1 MTTLVMRVEV
11 KINNF
16 LRPNNFFLKFSL
28 IIFSSLALSC
38 LSTFQI
44 DRKVDRQIFYLDDL
58 IGLTLPLIMYL
69 VGNFFT
75 AVTALEVFIAWNVIF
90 CGASVTFSVIG
101 LNAGHHGTEIA
112 HEGDEFKSLDFGI
125 YQMAATIDRYE
136 ANSNLFM
143 ILTHYGEHIMHHMLP
158 TLDHSLLYNFREILE
173 ETCVEFKEDLKL
185 ISIATATI
193 EQFRQLRRTK
203 VRKLKNVKDE

>member
-1 MTTLVMRVEV
+1 VQCT
-11 KINNF
+11 
-16 LRPNNFFLKFSL
+16 SL
-28 IIFSSLALSC
+28 IPCPSSC
-38 LSTFQI
+38 LSFLQI
-44 DRKVDRQIFYLDDL
+44 DRRVDRLFYLDDI
-58 IGLTLPLIMYL
+58 IGFFLPLFMYV
-69 VGNFFT
+69 VGNVAGT
-75 AVTALEVFIAWNVIF
+75 ATLTEVFIAWNVIF
-90 CGASVTFSVIG
+90 CAASVTFSVIG

-112 HEGDEFKSLDFGI
+112 HEGDEFRSLDFGI

-158 TLDHSLLYNFREILE
+158 TLDHSILFHFREILE

-193 EQFRQLRRTK
+193 EQFKQLKRTEVKALKEAK
-203 VRKLKNVKDE
+203 VE